1 MDRFRLCCFMLVCA
15 VQSCLFLVV
24 LWLSAGEGLTSWL
37 SCLLCHFPKYV
48 LVHIRIKDKIGA
60 VKLV

>member
-1 MDRFRLCCFMLVCA
+1 MDRFCLCCFMLVCV
-15 VQSCLFLVV
+15 VQSCLFLVG

-37 SCLLCHFPKYV
+37 SCLLCNFSKCV
-48 LVHIRIKDKIGA
+48 LVRIRIKGEDGA

>member
-1 MDRFRLCCFMLVCA
+1 MERFCLFCFMLVCV
-15 VQSCLFLVV
+15 VQSCLFLIA
-24 LWLSAGEGLTSWL
+24 LWLSAEEGLTSWL

-48 LVHIRIKDKIGA
+48 LVRIRIKGEVGA